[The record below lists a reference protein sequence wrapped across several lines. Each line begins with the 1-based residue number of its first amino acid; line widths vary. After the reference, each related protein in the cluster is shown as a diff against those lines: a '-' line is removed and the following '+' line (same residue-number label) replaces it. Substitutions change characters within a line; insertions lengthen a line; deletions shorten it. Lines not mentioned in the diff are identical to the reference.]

1 MTDRLARLDRWW
13 RLCLRWLR
21 VPRLGAWMLRAWR
34 PRAWRVR
41 AGWLRA
47 GWLRAWRRGLRRL
60 LPAQGLAGAG
70 NASGQRRRRL
80 VGPLF
85 VVLCAG
91 IYLFLLPT
99 GWVFAS
105 TADYR
110 ADPGRV
116 PAMPV
121 VLVLGAGLFGEQP
134 SPFLARRLDIAAG
147 LYRRGTIRALL
158 VSGDNSRDDY
168 NETDAMRAYLVGKGV
183 PAYKVVGDY
192 AGFDTWDSCSRAKRI
207 FGVGRAIVVTQRF
220 HLPRAVALCRAAGI
234 DTWGAG
240 DDSLS
245 AAPGPTLWSYAR
257 EPLAMIKAAGDA
269 VRKPDPHFLGRHET
283 GVERA
288 LAR

>member
-1 MTDRLARLDRWW
+1 MRLPALK
-13 RLCLRWLR
+13 
-21 VPRLGAWMLRAWR
+21 
-34 PRAWRVR
+34 
-41 AGWLRA
+41 
-47 GWLRAWRRGLRRL
+47 RGLRRL
-60 LPAQGLAGAG
+60 LPAQRLAGG
-70 NASGQRRRRL
+70 GDASGRRRRRL
-80 VGPLF
+80 AGPLSVF
-85 VVLCAG
+85 LGAG
-91 IYLFLLPT
+91 LYLLLLPT

-105 TADYR
+105 TADFR

-121 VLVLGAGLFGEQP
+121 ALVLGAGLFGEQP

-147 LYRRGTIRALL
+147 LYRRGKVRALL

-168 NETDAMRAYLVGKGV
+168 NETDAMRAYLVRKGV
-183 PAYKVVGDY
+183 PAHKVVGDY

-234 DTWGAG
+234 DTWGVG

-245 AAPGPTLWSYAR
+245 AAPGPTLGSYAR
-257 EPLAMIKAAGDA
+257 EPLAMIKATGDV